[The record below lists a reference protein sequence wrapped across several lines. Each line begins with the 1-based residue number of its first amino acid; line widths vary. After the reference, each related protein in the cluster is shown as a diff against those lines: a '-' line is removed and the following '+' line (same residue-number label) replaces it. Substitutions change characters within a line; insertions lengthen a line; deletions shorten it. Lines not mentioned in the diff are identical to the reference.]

1 MLPFCISFPM
11 DSFSLSLESVSLPQ
25 KSAFSQTIPM
35 PVVTLH
41 HSLYIVTGA
50 WLDLGH
56 LLVLADSWLV
66 CLPSWVGSLLSVSSV
81 LVEGTGLELSRL

>member
-1 MLPFCISFPM
+1 M

-25 KSAFSQTIPM
+25 KFAFSQTIPV
-35 PVVTLH
+35 PVGTLH
-41 HSLYIVTGA
+41 GSLNIATGA

-56 LLVLADSWLV
+56 SLVLADSWLV
-66 CLPSWVGSLLSVSSV
+66 CLPSWFGSLLSTSSE